1 MSSWTPRA
9 NKVCYPYITC
19 HRWFQ
24 NLWYIFFYVYITI
37 DNIFCIIIFEIFSH
51 LHFCSNYFSSIMRHS
66 SLKQYVLLKQI
77 LKFGY
82 QFLPCNRYRINLL
95 VKKKLIKFWP
105 ILGMQLTKSRLV
117 LAAVVFNLTMK
128 WPPMSPTSS
137 WHVSFWCPLSTP
149 NLATIQAIT
158 YIARPRKAHVC
169 Y

>member
-66 SLKQYVLLKQI
+66 SLKQYVLLKKI

-117 LAAVVFNLTMK
+117 LAARGVQLDNEMAPHESNLIVTCVILVSIVNPK
-128 WPPMSPTSS
+128 PCHNTS
-137 WHVSFWCPLSTP
+137 HNIYST
-149 NLATIQAIT
+149 TT
-158 YIARPRKAHVC
+158 
-169 Y
+169 